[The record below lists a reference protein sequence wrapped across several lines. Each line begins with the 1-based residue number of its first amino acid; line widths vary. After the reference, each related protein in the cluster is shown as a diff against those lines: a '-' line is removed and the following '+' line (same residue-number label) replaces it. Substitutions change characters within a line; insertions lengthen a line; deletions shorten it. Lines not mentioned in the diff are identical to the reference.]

1 MLAALPA
8 GDPLSWFALHPQLLL
23 VVVGGALWLFKR
35 ISALTPAAPGRGAEG
50 RRPGGAGAGN
60 AGDGAAAA
68 RPSDDDAAAAERTRR
83 VQAEVRRKIAERR
96 ARPLAPPVVAP
107 RPIAQPLSPP
117 FGWPPARGVRPD
129 AGEAAEM
136 ASGERSEAPPTNG
149 GEPWRS
155 PAFPSDGDRGA
166 VSARAT
172 LRPTAP
178 AAGSVRPSAQFESGP
193 AFTGGSAQA
202 ANPPNVRE
210 LTADVVAR
218 NARNFAAATAASA
231 AMPAPSVGTAL
242 AAELREPATVR
253 RAMLLREILGPPV
266 ALR

>member
-35 ISALTPAAPGRGAEG
+35 ISALTTAAPGRGGEG
-50 RRPGGAGAGN
+50 RRPGTGGAGN
-60 AGDGAAAA
+60 AGDGAAA
-68 RPSDDDAAAAERTRR
+68 RPSEDDAAAAERTRR

-117 FGWPPARGVRPD
+117 FGWPPARDARPGSGEPAERD
-129 AGEAAEM
+129 AGEKTEAGPT
-136 ASGERSEAPPTNG
+136 SGR
-149 GEPWRS
+149 EPWRS
-155 PAFPSDGDRGA
+155 PVLPGA
-166 VSARAT
+166 GERRAASET
-172 LRPTAP
+172 AALRPTASE
-178 AAGSVRPSAQFESGP
+178 AGSGRSPARFESGP
-193 AFTGGSAQA
+193 TFVGGSAPA
-202 ANPPNVRE
+202 ANSPTVRE

-231 AMPAPSVGTAL
+231 AMPSPSVGTAL

>member
-35 ISALTPAAPGRGAEG
+35 ISALTTAAPGRGAEG
-50 RRPGGAGAGN
+50 RRPGRAGAEN
-60 AGDGAAAA
+60 AGDGAAAV

-117 FGWPPARGVRPD
+117 FGRPPPRSARPEAGAPSEME
-129 AGEAAEM
+129 AGERTAA
-136 ASGERSEAPPTNG
+136 APADLR
-149 GEPWRS
+149 EPWRS
-155 PAFPSDGDRGA
+155 APLPGEGA
-166 VSARAT
+166 RRFEPETETPRSTAPEAGSG
-172 LRPTAP
+172 RPRSQFESEPNFQVGGAP
-178 AAGSVRPSAQFESGP
+178 AANSP
-193 AFTGGSAQA
+193 T
-202 ANPPNVRE
+202 VRE

-218 NARNFAAATAASA
+218 NARTFAAATAATA